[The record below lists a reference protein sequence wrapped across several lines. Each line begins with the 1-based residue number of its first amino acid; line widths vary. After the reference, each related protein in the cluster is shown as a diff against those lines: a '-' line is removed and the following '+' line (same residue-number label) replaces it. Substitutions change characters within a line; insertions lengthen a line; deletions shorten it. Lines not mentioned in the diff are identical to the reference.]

1 MRAQLEREQPS
12 RAQLGLWT
20 ESETFMERQQ
30 KSDAFIK
37 KKNILRK
44 KPIQN
49 FKSSSHSTRTDKLFW
64 TKLRDRRFSVCM
76 LETHMPVH
84 FVGL

>member
-37 KKNILRK
+37 KKKHFK
-44 KPIQN
+44 KEA
-49 FKSSSHSTRTDKLFW
+49 HSKFQIFFTFN
-64 TKLRDRRFSVCM
+64 
-76 LETHMPVH
+76 THR
-84 FVGL
+84 